1 MMRKN
6 DRSVRREQ
14 MMTMG
19 AVPPM
24 LVPTMRMIPFQDFQ
38 SISAAEIAKLDH
50 QIEEFKHSRTITCPT
65 SRLYFKMMIVLRE
78 RRRLATVDG
87 NLLLGAELDTLI
99 REISD
104 FFLENE
110 LYVSKAEKVADIQN
124 QYEVERARLDELEQK
139 WISDLKV
146 MTDQR
151 DREEGRVAD
160 VTRTALETFDGS
172 IPDTLPPEFTR
183 LSSEL
188 LDLREK
194 EKHLVGSRRFKEAAK
209 LHAEF
214 LVRQQQELVTRRAE
228 FADHFENDRI
238 QIERRNDRK
247 NATIKADWNRK
258 INHFKHL
265 MNTELLPLRQGVQN
279 LLEKLIVAK
288 AEYIGEDDPIIRED
302 DWLTPAKNSGN
313 LFRTTKPVFTRG
325 LLPRTMAASQRSIER
340 QKVLM
345 STRRMAEA
353 MRRQTWKLDGYR
365 PAPPPPR

>member
-1 MMRKN
+1 MLTKN
-6 DRSVRREQ
+6 ARSLRRDQ
-14 MMTMG
+14 IMTMK
-19 AVPPM
+19 ATAPT

-38 SISAAEIAKLDH
+38 TMPAGEVAKLDR

-65 SRLYFKMMIVLRE
+65 SRLYFKIMTLLRE

-87 NLLLGAELDTLI
+87 NLLLGAELDTLM

-104 FFLENE
+104 FFLENQ
-110 LYVSKAEKVADIQN
+110 LYVSKAQKVADIQN

-139 WISDLKV
+139 WMSDLAK
-146 MTDQR
+146 MIDQR

-160 VTRTALETFDGS
+160 VTRTALQTFDAT
-172 IPDTLPPEFTR
+172 IPGTLPPEFTR

-194 EKHLVGSRRFKEAAK
+194 EKHLVGSRRFQEAAK

-214 LVRQQQELVTRRAE
+214 LKRQELELVTRREE
-228 FADHFENDRI
+228 FADHFENGRLEV
-238 QIERRNDRK
+238 ERRNERK

-265 MNTELLPLRQGVQN
+265 MNTELLPLRQGVTN

-288 AEYIGEDDPIIRED
+288 AEYIGEDDPIIKD
-302 DWLTPAKNSGN
+302 DGWLTEAKNSGN
-313 LFRTTKPVFTRG
+313 LFRTSQPVFTRG
-325 LLPRTMAASQRSIER
+325 LPPRTMASTQRSIER

-353 MRRQTWKLDGYR
+353 MRRQTWKLDGHR
-365 PAPPPPR
+365 PAPPPPQ